1 MKPTTEDFLIPMAD
15 ALARVCPLGNP
26 EDRHV
31 TEAIALRLRIAIKA
45 KREHDEECQR
55 LADQWVEQNK
65 EKLNIQTS
73 AYKFSWGGATQ
84 AGEMNFKAQ
93 VLWKRGEIWQKMR
106 SAADSIFRDYIPENP
121 PQE

>member
-55 LADQWVEQNK
+55 LADEWVREHK
-65 EKLNIQTS
+65 AELFGREIEYRLVNIS
-73 AYKFSWGGATQ
+73 ARGFEYRYGLDELWISIRD
-84 AGEMNFKAQ
+84 KA
-93 VLWKRGEIWQKMR
+93 
-106 SAADSIFRDYIPENP
+106 DPIFRDYVTKCRPIA
-121 PQE
+121 